1 MDCAETPEH
10 HEFHGQPKPPTPIPD
25 GKPNP
30 FYARHAAKLA
40 KLREECVVFAF
51 GQRRALLEEDEWRAL
66 PIMLRFFVLTEAGM
80 ADPDDALR
88 RGWREYPDAERSAI
102 RATLR
107 AWIRDLD
114 ALSALTL

>member
-1 MDCAETPEH
+1 MDREEPPEH
-10 HEFHGQPKPPTPIPD
+10 HEFHGPRQQATRIPD

-40 KLREECVVFAF
+40 KLREECAVIAF
-51 GQRRALLEEDEWRAL
+51 GQRRALLEEAEWRGL

-107 AWIRDLD
+107 AWIRELD

>member
-1 MDCAETPEH
+1 
-10 HEFHGQPKPPTPIPD
+10 
-25 GKPNP
+25 
-30 FYARHAAKLA
+30 
-40 KLREECVVFAF
+40 
-51 GQRRALLEEDEWRAL
+51 
-66 PIMLRFFVLTEAGM
+66 MLRFFVLTEAGM

>member
-1 MDCAETPEH
+1 MPATRPSSRSCAKSVSSSPSAS
-10 HEFHGQPKPPTPIPD
+10 G
-25 GKPNP
+25 
-30 FYARHAAKLA
+30 
-40 KLREECVVFAF
+40 
-51 GQRRALLEEDEWRAL
+51 ALLEEDEWRAL